1 MRRRL
6 SFPFATSRRTSC
18 AACLTSTGSLP
29 GSPRYRLRPLQRG
42 FTIQRLWPEP
52 PGWDVVPVDELAGPI
67 VLKQR
72 WDAAAI
78 CRLREDRVLQLL
90 ERIDAAH
97 IRGEKIQGGRLTPCS
112 NPLSKYSVQSC
123 LWSCRRCH
131 RLSVLELRKLL
142 NNAQEAS
149 FYAPPD

>member
-1 MRRRL
+1 
-6 SFPFATSRRTSC
+6 
-18 AACLTSTGSLP
+18 
-29 GSPRYRLRPLQRG
+29 
-42 FTIQRLWPEP
+42 
-52 PGWDVVPVDELAGPI
+52 
-67 VLKQR
+67 
-72 WDAAAI
+72 
-78 CRLREDRVLQLL
+78 
-90 ERIDAAH
+90 
-97 IRGEKIQGGRLTPCS
+97 LTPCS